1 LLWLPLVGAAL
12 LAIYLPSLGN
22 SPVFDDAYL
31 VDGDL
36 FTIYR
41 SWLEPRARMFSYGSF
56 VWVKALFGDGW
67 WKQRIVNLIIH
78 LGVVVALWGF
88 YREILRNIELPPAE
102 GVDAAKARVPYVD
115 SPALGLAI
123 AFFAL
128 NPVAVYAVAYLIQ
141 RSILMAT
148 FFVVAGLWAFARGLR
163 TGRRGLYGVALA
175 CYVLGVMSKEH
186 ALFAPLAALPI
197 YILVARPNARRLA
210 LVAGAGVALVG
221 AAALFLAMQ
230 YGEIIGKPFDEYS
243 RVYLAQLAALSPGAE
258 KHAFGLSIMNQAYL
272 FFQYGFRWILPFAD
286 WMSISMRPPFPVAW
300 LTFPQVLG
308 VFGYVAILVA
318 GFAALV
324 RFRDWRALVA
334 VCVLIPALLFATEF
348 ATVWVQDPFVLY
360 RSYLWAIGMPGLVF
374 FLAYGASARM
384 VLAVGIAA
392 GGLLVWQALDRVLSM
407 ETPEAAWT
415 DAIAKLPRDPRA
427 VGRWFPYLNRG
438 SAYVERNQFD
448 LAMNDF
454 AASAQ
459 LGDLGMGTFNT
470 GSLLAASGKHA
481 QALEAF
487 DSAEKQGYNLYNL
500 PFQRAQSLLALNR
513 PQEAFRQLEITWN
526 LNPPSPARELVLL
539 NLGRSGLQLGK
550 PDGAVVSL
558 DQLLA
563 IDPSHKDGRFLLAM
577 AHIARG
583 DPGSARAVL
592 DKLLVDDRS
601 ARVHYASALANYA
614 LKRKPQAL
622 ADIEM
627 ALRSGPDNPHLRE
640 WQAKIKAMP

>member
-1 LLWLPLVGAAL
+1 LLWLPLVVAAL
-12 LAIYLPSLGN
+12 LAIYLPALGN

-36 FTIYR
+36 FATYR
-41 SWLEPRARMFSYGSF
+41 SWLEPRTRMLSYGSF
-56 VWVKALFGDGW
+56 VWVQALFGDGW
-67 WKQRIVNLIIH
+67 WKQRLVNLGIH
-78 LGVVVALWGF
+78 LGVVLALWGF
-88 YREILRNIELPPAE
+88 YREILGHIEPPRAE
-102 GVDAAKARVPYVD
+102 GIDPAKAGVPYAD

-148 FFVVAGLWAFARGLR
+148 LFVVAGLWAFARGLR
-163 TGRRGLYGVALA
+163 TRRRGLLVLALA

-197 YILVARPNARRLA
+197 YILMARPGARRLA
-210 LVAGAGVALVG
+210 LLAGGSAALVG
-221 AAALFLAMQ
+221 AAALFLALR

-243 RVYLAQLAALSPGAE
+243 RVYLAQLAALSPDAE
-258 KHAFGLSIMNQAYL
+258 KHAFGLSVMNQAYL
-272 FFQYGFRWILPFAD
+272 FFQYGLRWFLPYAD
-286 WMSISMRPPFPVAW
+286 WMSISLRPPFPIAW
-300 LTFPQVLG
+300 LTFPQALG
-308 VFGYVAILVA
+308 LVGYVALVVA
-318 GFAALV
+318 GFAALI

-334 VCVLIPALLFATEF
+334 VSVLLPALLFATEF

-360 RSYLWAIGMPGLVF
+360 RSYLWAIGVPGIVF
-374 FLAYGASARM
+374 FLAYGASPRA
-384 VLAVGIAA
+384 VLAVGVAV

-438 SAYVERNQFD
+438 SAYVERDQFD

-454 AASAQ
+454 AASAR
-459 LGDLGMGTFNT
+459 LGDMGMGTFNM
-470 GSLLAASGKHA
+470 GSLYAAAGKHT

-487 DSAEKQGYNLYNL
+487 DRAEEQGYNLYNL
-500 PFQRAQSLLALNR
+500 PFQRGQSLLALNR

-539 NLGRSGLQLGK
+539 NLGRSGLQMGK

-558 DQLLA
+558 DLLLA
-563 IDPSHKDGRFLLAM
+563 LDPAHKEGRFLLAM
-577 AHIARG
+577 AHLSRG
-583 DPGSARAVL
+583 DAPRAREVL
-592 DKLLVDDRS
+592 DKLLRDDGS
-601 ARVHYASALANYA
+601 GRVYYASALANYT
-614 LKRKPQAL
+614 LKRKAEAL
-622 ADIEM
+622 ADIEK
-627 ALRSGPDNPHLRE
+627 AIRIGPDSARLRE
-640 WQAKIKAMP
+640 WQAKIRAMP